1 MFIALNIGNWNSKNE
16 WTPNLHIPTDEY
28 GIVHTSFL
36 LHLMWS
42 FLNAVHSSIVLIAC
56 SIILKHLELFK
67 GNNSIIMFLTI
78 SYQHLALSIY
88 LWNWYRHWIPDS
100 KWLEYFYL
108 LIIFAVYVNQSWM
121 KYFIFITTWFCCL
134 TLIWGQINIVW
145 EGSKSKFYVWKGSHV
160 SRMFW
165 MSAFW

>member
-67 GNNSIIMFLTI
+67 GNNSIIMFLII

-100 KWLEYFYL
+100 KMTRIFLPSNHICCIRESKLNEIFHFHHNMIL
-108 LIIFAVYVNQSWM
+108 LSD
-121 KYFIFITTWFCCL
+121 
-134 TLIWGQINIVW
+134 INMRPNKHRV
-145 EGSKSKFYVWKGSHV
+145 GRK
-160 SRMFW
+160 
-165 MSAFW
+165 